1 MISNLL
7 ARVVCGVLQ
16 QASRLLGSYGACT
29 ENRFWDR
36 RIVKS
41 LWRILTWKRA
51 EHWLSC
57 MQECAALCWS
67 RIFFS
72 RSTHV
77 EHCAAALRRFVFWYM
92 ILEERSGSVARDP
105 SLSRSLRQ
113 GSRIYAGEQFLA
125 KALFLLQPF
134 EQLVYSS
141 SGRCRIDLG
150 SREAAAWSA
159 AVLNIV
165 IYTFA
170 QGMVQLYRRRFWT
183 QWFPLL
189 ARAASLYVLLV
200 SWSCNG
206 GGMSC
211 VP

>member
-1 MISNLL
+1 MYL
-7 ARVVCGVLQ
+7 
-16 QASRLLGSYGACT
+16 
-29 ENRFWDR
+29 
-36 RIVKS
+36 KS
-41 LWRILTWKRA
+41 LWRILTWKRV

-67 RIFFS
+67 RFFFS
-72 RSTHV
+72 RSTRV
-77 EHCAAALRRFVFWYM
+77 EHCAAGLRRFVFWYM
-92 ILEERSGSVARDP
+92 IVQERSGSVARDP
-105 SLSRSLRQ
+105 SLSRLLRQ

-125 KALFLLQPF
+125 KALSLLRPF

-141 SGRCRIDLG
+141 SGQCRRDLG
-150 SREAAAWSA
+150 SREAAAWLA

-165 IYTFA
+165 FTPSLKGSCSFIGGGSEHSDFRYSL
-170 QGMVQLYRRRFWT
+170 GRRLCT
-183 QWFPLL
+183 
-189 ARAASLYVLLV
+189 YLLV